1 MTYNALAMKDKDPK
15 DINSNDQ
22 AQPGEI
28 EPTIFIS
35 PKSELPTQIG
45 SFQILELLGSGGMGD
60 VYLAEQKAPIKRLV
74 ALKVIKLGM
83 DTKEVITRFES
94 ERQALAMMNHPNV
107 AKIYETGSTE
117 NGRPYFVMEH
127 VPGEM
132 ITAYCDRHKLD
143 LKSRLDLFMSVCQ
156 AIHHAHQ
163 KGIIHRDI
171 KPTNVL
177 VTVQDGEAVPKVI
190 DFGVAKAIQQNLT
203 ERTLFTEQGRMIGT
217 PSYMSPEQAEMTGLN
232 IDTTSDVYSLGVL
245 LYEILVGV
253 LPFEERQLRE
263 AGIAEMHRIIRDV
276 DPAWPSTKIGSMGEQ
291 ATEKATR
298 RGLTPKVLRKLVHG
312 ELDWITMRAMEKDR
326 TRRYQSASELATD
339 IGRYLAIQPVLAHRP
354 SATYQVKKLIARHK
368 VRSGL
373 LALLVVV
380 LAGSVVGM
388 SIQAGKITR
397 ERDRALAAE
406 QQTRTEAETAM
417 VVSQFLVSLFEVSD
431 PSEARGNSVTAREI
445 LDRGAVRIGETLSD
459 QPEVQGRLMATMG
472 SVYMNLGLF
481 DNALE
486 LAEEAYRLRH
496 SLFTGDHK
504 EIVRSL
510 RLLSELYTYRGEFD
524 KAEELNR
531 EALAMSRRVF
541 GNESPVTADI
551 LQILAINLKEQNR
564 LDEAEKAYREVM
576 SIRRKLVPFD
586 PVPTASSLTSL
597 GELMRVKDQLDDAEA
612 LHREALNL
620 MRKVGFDFHPV
631 MKSCLNNLALV
642 FESRE
647 SYNEAEE
654 MLREALQIDV
664 KLSGAH
670 SPEYATT
677 LSNLAGIL
685 KKTGKL
691 DESIELHREA
701 LSVRQEALAA
711 DHPLIAASLNNLST
725 ALLAKGELD
734 EAAILLVEALEV
746 IRQAMGEDH
755 PRVGITLYNLGKLE
769 NRRKNYS
776 EARRRFQEAEPRLAK
791 IMPADHWR
799 MGNLHSMIGLCLAH
813 EGRFAE
819 GESLVLSGF
828 ETVKT
833 SRGDQDKRTRTALER
848 VVEFYELA
856 NRTSEANTYRE
867 MLEQIQQN

>member
-1 MTYNALAMKDKDPK
+1 MKDKDPK
-15 DINSNDQ
+15 DINSN
-22 AQPGEI
+22 AQTQSWEI
-28 EPTIFIS
+28 EPTIFI
-35 PKSELPTQIG
+35 PPMSELPTQIG
-45 SFQILELLGSGGMGD
+45 PFQILELLGSGGMGD
-60 VYLAEQKAPIKRLV
+60 VYLAKQKAPIRRLV

-107 AKIYETGSTE
+107 AKIFETGSTE

-143 LKSRLDLFMSVCQ
+143 LKRRLDLFISVCQ

-177 VTVQDGEAVPKVI
+177 VSVQDGEAIPKVI

-217 PSYMSPEQAEMTGLN
+217 PSYMSPEQAEMTGAN

-245 LYEILVGV
+245 LYEILVGA

-276 DPAWPSTKIGSMGEQ
+276 DPDLPSTKISGMGEQ
-291 ATEKATR
+291 ATEKAMK
-298 RGLTPKVLRKLVHG
+298 RGLTPKLLRKLVHG

-326 TRRYQSASELATD
+326 TRRYQSASELAID
-339 IGRYLAIQPVLAHRP
+339 VGRYLANQPVLAHRT
-354 SATYQVKKLIARHK
+354 SATYQLKKLITRHK

-373 LALLVVV
+373 LALLVGV
-380 LAGSVVGM
+380 LAASVIGM
-388 SIQAGKITR
+388 SIQAGKIAR

-406 QQTRTEAETAM
+406 QRTRTEAETAM

-431 PSEARGNSVTAREI
+431 PSEARGNRVTAREI
-445 LDRGAVRIGETLSD
+445 LDQGAVRIGETLSD
-459 QPEVQGRLMATMG
+459 QPEVQGRLMDTMG
-472 SVYMNLGLF
+472 SVYMNLGLY
-481 DNALE
+481 DSASE

-510 RLLSELYTYRGEFD
+510 RLLSELYTLRGEFD

-541 GNESPVTADI
+541 GNESLETADI
-551 LQILAINLKEQNR
+551 LQILSFNLKKQSR
-564 LDEAEKAYREVM
+564 LDEAEVSYREVIA
-576 SIRRKLVPFD
+576 IRRNLVPFD
-586 PVPTASSLTSL
+586 PISMASVLTSL
-597 GELMRVKDQLDDAEA
+597 GELMRMKDQLDDAEV
-612 LHREALNL
+612 LHREALDL
-620 MRKVGFDFHPV
+620 MGVIGGDFHPV
-631 MKSCLNNLALV
+631 KKSCLNNLALV
-642 FESRE
+642 YESRE
-647 SYNEAEE
+647 SYDEAEE
-654 MLREALQIDV
+654 LLREAVRINAI
-664 KLSGAH
+664 LSGTH
-670 SPEYATT
+670 SPEYALT

-691 DESIELHREA
+691 EEAIELHREA
-701 LSVRQEALAA
+701 LAIRRKMLAA
-711 DHPLIAASLNNLST
+711 DHPGLAASLNNLST

-746 IRQAMGEDH
+746 IRKALGEDH

-776 EARRRFQEAEPRLAK
+776 EARQRFQEAEPRLAK
-791 IMPADHWR
+791 VMPADHWR

-819 GESLVLSGF
+819 GESMVLSGF

-856 NRTSEANTYRE
+856 NQTSEANTYRE
-867 MLEQIQQN
+867 MLEQTPKN